1 MSDHLEPFETELRAG
16 EELRDGR
23 LVPDESA
30 MRIHGLTTSCLQ
42 RVAVTDEGWS
52 VLYRDPEDGRLWEHT
67 YPESSL
73 HGGGPALLHVISD
86 QQAHERYVFSME

>member
-1 MSDHLEPFETELRAG
+1 MSEHLEAFETQLRAG

-23 LVPDESA
+23 LVPDEA
-30 MRIHGLTTSCLQ
+30 AIRIYRLTTSYLQ
-42 RVAVTDEGWS
+42 QVAVTDAGWS

-73 HGGGPALLHVISD
+73 QGGGPALLHVISD
-86 QQAHERYVFSME
+86 QEAQARYAYSRE